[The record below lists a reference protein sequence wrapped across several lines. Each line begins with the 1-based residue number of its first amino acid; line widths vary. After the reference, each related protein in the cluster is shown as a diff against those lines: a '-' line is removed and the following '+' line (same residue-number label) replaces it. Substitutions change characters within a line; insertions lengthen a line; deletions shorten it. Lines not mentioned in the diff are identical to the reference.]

1 MSGET
6 IHRTSSAPVITEIY
20 DYEEFLSDFVNE
32 MSNCAEIV
40 KKCREIFLLTNLCSG
55 QSVGKEQLL

>member
-40 KKCREIFLLTNLCSG
+40 KKNVEKYFY
-55 QSVGKEQLL
+55 